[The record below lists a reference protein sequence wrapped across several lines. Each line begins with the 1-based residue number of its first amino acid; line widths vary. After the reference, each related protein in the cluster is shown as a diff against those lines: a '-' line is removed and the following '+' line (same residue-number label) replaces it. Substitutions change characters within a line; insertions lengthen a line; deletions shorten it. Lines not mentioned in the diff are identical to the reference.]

1 MTVVSQSKP
10 VLSVFDFDH
19 TLTYRDSFTF
29 FLRAKLGTFKY
40 ATGMRATGIHAAQ
53 FLAKVI
59 SRDELKGRLIRN
71 FMTGFSVAQLE
82 DLSDD
87 FCRQYWWRLMRPA
100 AVSAVAGE
108 LRSGAAVTLCSAS
121 PEIILR
127 PFAER
132 LGVHLIGTRLEEMN
146 GLLTGMIAGKN
157 CRKAEKVARLKQT
170 YGDLSEYHLRAW
182 GDSDGDKELL
192 EAADEP
198 FYRLFH

>member
-1 MTVVSQSKP
+1 MRAGYPSKP

-29 FLRAKLGTFKY
+29 FLRTKLGTFKY
-40 ATGMRATGIHAAQ
+40 ATGMRATGIPAAQ

-71 FMTGFSVAQLE
+71 FMHGFSVAQLE

-87 FCRQYWWRLMRPA
+87 FCRKYWARLMRPNATA
-100 AVSAVAGE
+100 AVASE
-108 LRSGAAVTLCSAS
+108 LQSGATVTLCSAS
-121 PEIILR
+121 PEIVLR

-132 LGVHLIGTRLEEMN
+132 LGVHLIGTKLEVVD
-146 GLLTGMIAGKN
+146 GILTGKIAGKN
-157 CRKAEKVARLKQT
+157 CRKAEKVERLKQI
-170 YGDLSEYHLRAW
+170 YGALSKYHLRAW